1 MSLNRI
7 WRLLAVMAALVWAPL
22 AWADE
27 ALWALLK
34 GGGKVVL
41 IRHALTTPG
50 VGDPPG
56 MRISDCGTQRNLS
69 DEGRAHARQLGEA
82 FRQRGIAVGR
92 LLSSPWCRSIETAKL
107 AFGREPELSPALGN
121 LFGRSEESARQL
133 ADLRPLAGQIPASG
147 NTVMV
152 SHGST
157 IFVPDRHIA
166 GYRRDGG
173 AHAAGRWPLHR
184 SRANNRPQAL
194 TRARRTYTAVRCRAM
209 QVSSTSPPSRC
220 HQSADEKISTSL

>member
-1 MSLNRI
+1 MTLNQTG
-7 WRLLAVMAALVWAPL
+7 RLLALMTALAWIPS

-34 GGGKVVL
+34 GGGQVVL

-50 VGDPPG
+50 VGDPDG
-56 MRISDCGTQRNLS
+56 MKLGDCGTQRNLS

-82 FRQRGIAVGR
+82 FRQRGIAVGQ

-107 AFGREPELSPALGN
+107 AFGREPSLTPALGN
-121 LFGRSEESARQL
+121 LFGRSEESGRQM
-133 ADLRPLAGQIPASG
+133 AALRPMAGQKPANG

-157 IFVPDRHIA
+157 ILALTGISPDT
-166 GYRRDGG
+166 GEMVVLTPQGG
-173 AHAAGRWPLHR
+173 GRFAVAGRMAAHKP
-184 SRANNRPQAL
+184 
-194 TRARRTYTAVRCRAM
+194 
-209 QVSSTSPPSRC
+209 
-220 HQSADEKISTSL
+220 